1 MKHSYIEKVQIL
13 LGLLRGA
20 LEMHNR
26 TFHGNER
33 ERRKWQNPEEILAE
47 LGLRSG
53 STFIDLGCG
62 EGFFSIP
69 AARIVGKK
77 GRVYALD
84 IDEEAIAIVRKKA
97 DSEQLTNLVTEVGAA
112 EEIVFREAC
121 ADFVFFGIV
130 LHDFQNPL
138 KVLQNARKMLKP
150 RGLLA
155 DVDWK
160 KEPMEFGPPM
170 SIRFSETQA
179 AGLLDKAGFKV
190 EEAREMGPYHYLIL
204 ATLP

>member
-1 MKHSYIEKVQIL
+1 
-13 LGLLRGA
+13 
-20 LEMHNR
+20 MHNR
-26 TFHGNER
+26 TFYGNER

-47 LGLRSG
+47 MGLKSG

-97 DSEQLTNLVTEVGAA
+97 DSEKLTNLVTEVGAA
-112 EEIVFREAC
+112 EEIVFGEAC

-138 KVLQNARKMLKP
+138 KVLLNARKMLKP
-150 RGLLA
+150 IGLLA

-160 KEPMEFGPPM
+160 KDPMQFGPPL

-179 AGLLDKAGFKV
+179 AGLMEKAGFNV
-190 EEAREMGPYHYLIL
+190 EEAKEIGPFHYLIL
-204 ATLP
+204 ARKT